1 MIDFLK
7 LLGEFLLGLFGT
19 RAARGGG
26 HVRPH
31 RLSQDKPN
39 VPSGRHPLEMGSTE
53 RNLAARR

>member
-1 MIDFLK
+1 LK

-26 HVRPH
+26 HVRPD

-39 VPSGRHPLEMGSTE
+39 VPSGRHPLEMGSTK